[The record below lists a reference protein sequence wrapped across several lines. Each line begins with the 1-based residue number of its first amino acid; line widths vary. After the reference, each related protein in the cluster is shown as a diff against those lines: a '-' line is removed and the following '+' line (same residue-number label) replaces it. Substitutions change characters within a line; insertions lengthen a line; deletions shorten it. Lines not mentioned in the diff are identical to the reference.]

1 MHCLPSPWCWEEV
14 VRWPPAACL
23 LDLDPHPLLHPA
35 PSRSGRSCLPSCSR
49 QQHVVADN
57 GAVCAG
63 DNRGLLPDLGKW
75 TTVRQ
80 SGQCK
85 PHQISRRY
93 PFWCSEICCTGFYF
107 FIFLWMDEC
116 RRKISSFWIDH
127 AEHASPPKQD
137 SWCCGSPHGG
147 RTETCMTPSFWWVI
161 KSGLV

>member
-1 MHCLPSPWCWEEV
+1 M

-107 FIFLWMDEC
+107 FYEWMNVVE
-116 RRKISSFWIDH
+116 RFPPFGSIMRSMRHLQNKILGVVEVH
-127 AEHASPPKQD
+127 MEEELKLA
-137 SWCCGSPHGG
+137 
-147 RTETCMTPSFWWVI
+147 
-161 KSGLV
+161 